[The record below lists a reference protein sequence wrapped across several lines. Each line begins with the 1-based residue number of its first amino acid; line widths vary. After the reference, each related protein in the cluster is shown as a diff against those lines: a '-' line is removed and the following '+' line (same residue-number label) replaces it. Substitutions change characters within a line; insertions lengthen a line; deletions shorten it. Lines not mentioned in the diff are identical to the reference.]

1 MNKKIIEKIIKFRDD
16 RNWKQY
22 HSGENLAKALSIE
35 AAELLELYQWK
46 HEVDNLEAL
55 KEELAD
61 VLIYGIL
68 LADTYNFDIEEIIE
82 DKLKKNN
89 EKYPVEKSYG
99 NAKKYN
105 EF

>member
-22 HSGENLAKALSIE
+22 HSGENLAKALSID